1 MKKIIFTLSI
11 LLFMLGISGCGENM
25 TDYEPILG
33 SWEAEIQMS
42 VLGITIP
49 ASEEQTA
56 DATYRLEFYEDG
68 TGKSAIIVSEGY
80 TDHISDIETT
90 FTYSLDGEKLE
101 LTHENGSNQSFS
113 VSFSD
118 ELLILDGR
126 AHIEL
131 VRIK

>member
-1 MKKIIFTLSI
+1 MKKVIFTLSI
-11 LLFMLGISGCGENM
+11 LLFMLGISGCGENK

-33 SWEAEIQMS
+33 SWEAEMQIS
-42 VLGITIP
+42 VLGISPP
-49 ASEEQTA
+49 AVEGQTA

-68 TGKSAIIVSEGY
+68 TGKSAIISKEY
-80 TDHISDIETT
+80 ADHISDIETN

-101 LTHENGSNQSFS
+101 LTHENGSIQSFS

-118 ELLILDGR
+118 EKLILDGR